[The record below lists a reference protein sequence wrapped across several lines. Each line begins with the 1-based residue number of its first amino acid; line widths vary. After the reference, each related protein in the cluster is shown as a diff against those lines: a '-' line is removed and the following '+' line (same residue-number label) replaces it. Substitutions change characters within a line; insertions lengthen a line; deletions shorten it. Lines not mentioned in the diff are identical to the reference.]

1 MEEGALKTG
10 VLTIKEKEYQYTWFT
25 PVGLRHLL
33 EHRPAFTAQLERAIQ
48 LFRGQDHFR
57 IGDLFWEHE
66 EDPTKPQT
74 FYLVLHEGDT
84 IVSTCRL
91 LYNAEARFGYIN
103 LVYTNPEYRGR
114 QICQHTLGFLIQTMK
129 GMIDTYELDVDTNN
143 EAAKTCY
150 GRNGFVIVDENKEE
164 KQYKM
169 RRIPVVE
176 GAKVRKARKTRKTR
190 KARRSRK
197 F

>member
-1 MEEGALKTG
+1 L
-10 VLTIKEKEYQYTWFT
+10 EK
-25 PVGLRHLL
+25 
-33 EHRPAFTAQLERAIQ
+33 AIQ
-48 LFRGQDHFR
+48 LYRGQDHFR
-57 IGDLFWEHE
+57 IGELFREHE

-114 QICQHTLGFLIQTMK
+114 QICQHTLGFLIQKMK
-129 GMIDTYELDVDTNN
+129 GMIDTYELDVDADN

-169 RRIPVVE
+169 RHTG
-176 GAKVRKARKTRKTR
+176 GAKARKARKTRKTR
-190 KARRSRK
+190 KARKARKARRSRK